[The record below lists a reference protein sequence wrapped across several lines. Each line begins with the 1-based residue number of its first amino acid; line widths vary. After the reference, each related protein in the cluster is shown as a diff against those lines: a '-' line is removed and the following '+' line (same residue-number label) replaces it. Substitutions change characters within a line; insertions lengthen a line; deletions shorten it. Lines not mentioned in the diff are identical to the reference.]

1 MYNAGVNLIQKGLNM
16 LKKIVKSALVIAFA
30 ITASTAIGNASE
42 TKLQKIVKKGTLVL
56 GTSGNMSPMTRS
68 IDDGKSATGFDI
80 DMAKAMAASMGVK
93 LEIKVID
100 FEKLIPALKRGKIDM
115 IISNMTITPQRN
127 TEVAFVG
134 PYFTSGKCLITKEA
148 SLASAKKDE
157 LNKSGAK
164 MVVLK
169 GTTDEKFV
177 KIMLPDVVAV
187 TVTTQEEA
195 VAMVRDSKVSAMLSE
210 FPICQSIITN
220 NPDDKFVAAFSKL
233 TYEPIGI
240 AIAPENTHL
249 ANWTHNFL
257 VRAKT
262 MGLLDLIA
270 AKWFK

>member
-1 MYNAGVNLIQKGLNM
+1 M
-16 LKKIVKSALVIAFA
+16 LQKIVKSALVIAFA
-30 ITASTAIGNASE
+30 ITASASIGNANE
-42 TKLQKIVKKGTLVL
+42 TKLEKIVKSGTLVL

-68 IDDGKSATGFDI
+68 IDEGKSATGFDI
-80 DMAKAMAASMGVK
+80 DLAKTMAASMGVK

-100 FEKLIPALKRGKIDM
+100 FEKLIPALKKGEIDM
-115 IISNMTITPQRN
+115 IISNMTITPERN
-127 TEVAFVG
+127 TQVAFVG
-134 PYFTSGKCLITKEA
+134 PYLTSGKCLITKQE

-177 KIMLPDVVAV
+177 KVMLPDVEAV
-187 TVTTQEEA
+187 TVTSQEEA
-195 VAMVRDSKVSAMLSE
+195 IAMVRDSKVSAMLSE

-220 NPDDKFVAAFSKL
+220 NPNDKFVAAFSKI

-249 ANWTHNFL
+249 ANWTQNFL
-257 VRAKT
+257 LRANG
-262 MGLLDLIA
+262 MGLLEIFA

>member
-1 MYNAGVNLIQKGLNM
+1 MFKQ
-16 LKKIVKSALVIAFA
+16 IVKSALLIAFA
-30 ITASTAIGNASE
+30 ITAVATVSTASSE

-68 IDDGKSATGFDI
+68 IDDGKSATGFDV

-100 FEKLIPALKRGKIDM
+100 FEKLIPALKKGDVDM
-115 IISNMTITPQRN
+115 VISNMTITPQRN

-148 SLASAKKDE
+148 SLAAAKKDE

-177 KIMLPDVVAV
+177 KIMLPDVEAV

-249 ANWTHNFL
+249 ENWTHNFL
-257 VRAKT
+257 VRAKG
-262 MGLLDLIA
+262 MGLLDLLA
-270 AKWFK
+270 VKWFK